1 MNKVNLIKQFKF
13 SNDLVNIINEFTI
26 YLDSYFKIEDNI
38 NNNYELYEYYG
49 IFKEKIIN
57 SSRKYGIIKK

>member
-13 SNDLVNIINEFTI
+13 SNELINILNEFSV

-38 NNNYELYEYYG
+38 NNNKELYEYYCN
-49 IFKEKIIN
+49 FKEKIIN
-57 SSRKYGIIKK
+57 TSRKYGIIKK